1 MGQTIYPGVPKIV
14 SVTVLNGQTT
24 GTAKHHMGTTPSC
37 GKPNPNVKDNA
48 ANTAYATADETDITV
63 TCEVPVSQNTVFKV
77 VAMI

>member
-37 GKPNPNVKDNA
+37 GRPNPNTLDNVG
-48 ANTAYATADETDITV
+48 NAYATADETDLTV
-63 TCEVPVSQNTVFKV
+63 TCEVPVSQDTVFKV
-77 VAMI
+77 MVIV